1 MGVDPVKRAVFFDR
15 DGVLN
20 EAPLRNG
27 NPHPPSSVRELVIAA
42 PAREAVDRVRG
53 AGFYAIAVTNQP
65 DVARGT
71 ATTECVEE
79 INAAVA
85 STLALDGVYTCFH
98 DDADR
103 CECRKPK
110 PGLLQI
116 AARERGISLP
126 ESYVVGD
133 RVKDVEC
140 GRAAGCT
147 TVFIDFGYAETP
159 SHVGADVIVRS
170 LSEAIDA
177 ILTREDRP

>member
-1 MGVDPVKRAVFFDR
+1 MS
-15 DGVLN
+15 
-20 EAPLRNG
+20 ELR
-27 NPHPPSSVRELVIAA
+27 IAA
-42 PAREAVDRVRG
+42 PAHEAVERVHA

-71 ATTECVEE
+71 ATPQSVEA

-85 STLALDGVYTCFH
+85 EALALDGVYVCLH

-103 CECRKPK
+103 CDCRKPK
-110 PGLLQI
+110 PGLLQR
-116 AARERGISLP
+116 AAVERGVSLP
-126 ESYVVGD
+126 DSYMVGD

-159 SHVGADVIVRS
+159 RRVDADAVVRS

-177 ILTREDRP
+177 ILSREAARA